1 MRLRRLLLLSLCLVT
16 FLGAAPPSAVAQP
29 QPPPWVRRHVGDDIR
44 ARASVALREH
54 LQLPN
59 YKICVV
65 SQPGMARCLTA
76 GAFRDFNRQ
85 LLTPDQAKFFNDL
98 FDEFAREHGVD
109 RGGEMFVACQG
120 RWRAVDVRAGDAR
133 TAPAPTPGA
142 ALSAIE
148 QRAVLNSCAA
158 HAGGGGR
165 SGTADLGANTERQK
179 QIDKA
184 VTNMD
189 SGFSNCHDS
198 ATSGWVG
205 QLTESEKNYIR
216 INGIPIDKIPG
227 TSIPNP
233 AGRHVDINSQPTN
246 EIIFKAAFFKAIL
259 ALGEWA
265 KEQER
270 KREADELKKLEA
282 EITAKEIEEAAK
294 AREREEQEKEG
305 RASEEEEE
313 AAQQCLEGTQ
323 CVESAATKP
332 GYPAPE
338 GTGSTC
344 AERQARWERFKT
356 HCARSNWREFR
367 CEQFLRLVNGCVDVT
382 TILPTPDGDA
392 TCTGRTTEEERRRAA
407 AARDCAKR
415 SMIAMPG
422 DDGVMTC
429 RSDLTDLR
437 SPVADICS
445 DPRAQPGQDQ
455 CLGGSMDRGTDR
467 GRGGRPSPGR
477 PAP

>member
-1 MRLRRLLLLSLCLVT
+1 MRLRRLPLLSLCLVMV
-16 FLGAAPPSAVAQP
+16 LGAPPMSAVAQP
-29 QPPPWVRRHVGDDIR
+29 QPGMERHVGDDVI
-44 ARASVALREH
+44 ARASAELRHH
-54 LQLPN
+54 LRLPT

-65 SQPGMARCLTA
+65 SQPGMASCLTA
-76 GAFRDFNRQ
+76 GAFRDFNRR

-98 FDEFAREHGVD
+98 FDEFARENGVG
-109 RGGEMFVACQG
+109 RGGEMFVACHG
-120 RWRAVDVRAGDAR
+120 RWRAVDVRASDAR
-133 TAPAPTPGA
+133 TSPASTSGA

-148 QRAVLNSCAA
+148 QRAVLNSCGAN
-158 HAGGGGR
+158 AGGGGR
-165 SGTADLGANTERQK
+165 PGGADLGANTGRQR

-184 VTNMD
+184 VADMD
-189 SGFSNCHDS
+189 SGFSTCRDS

-205 QLTESEKNYIR
+205 QLTDREKNYIR
-216 INGIPIDKIPG
+216 MNGIPVDKIPG
-227 TSIPNP
+227 TSTPNP
-233 AGRHVDINSQPTN
+233 FGRHVDINSQPTN
-246 EIIFKAAFFKAIL
+246 EIIFKGAFLKAIL

-270 KREADELKKLEA
+270 KKEAEELAKLEA

-294 AREREEQEKEG
+294 AQEREEQEKEG
-305 RASEEEEE
+305 RASEEEEK
-313 AAQQCLEGTQ
+313 AAQQCLQGTQ
-323 CVESAATKP
+323 CVESTAPKP
-332 GYPAPE
+332 GYPAPD
-338 GTGSTC
+338 GTGATC

-356 HCARSNWREFR
+356 HCERSNWREFR

-382 TILPTPDGDA
+382 TILPTPEGDA
-392 TCTGRTTEEERRRAA
+392 TCTGRTTEDERRRVA
-407 AARDCAKR
+407 AARECAKR

-445 DPRAQPGQDQ
+445 DPRARPGQDQ
-455 CLGGSMDRGTDR
+455 CLGGSMDRETER

-477 PAP
+477 PGP